1 MTKIS
6 EQELIDEKICTF
18 THCLEA
24 LMMKMQEAD
33 NTCIELSKDLS
44 KRDFTVLIYVGKNS
58 DVIMRDIATFLGI
71 PVSTT
76 TGVIDKLVEKGY
88 LKRYHSKEDRR
99 TIRIGLSKF
108 GQDSFN
114 LLQSTLHHMGGAML
128 SGLSDKEQATL
139 ITLLEKVAANLVNY
153 VPTAK

>member
-1 MTKIS
+1 MK
-6 EQELIDEKICTF
+6 EELFDDKICKF
-18 THCLEA
+18 TNCLEA

-33 NTCIELSKDLS
+33 NTCIELSKDIS
-44 KRDFTVLIYVGKNS
+44 KRDFTVLIFIGKNQ
-58 DVIMRDIATFLGI
+58 DVIMRDIATYLGI

-99 TIRIGLSKF
+99 TIKIGLSKY
-108 GQDSFN
+108 GMDSYN
-114 LLQSTLHHMGGAML
+114 LLQSTLHHMGSAML
-128 SGLSDKEQATL
+128 AGLSEDEQKNLIQLMERVAT
-139 ITLLEKVAANLVNY
+139 NLVNY

>member
-1 MTKIS
+1 MNDK
-6 EQELIDEKICTF
+6 LIDEKICKF
-18 THCLEA
+18 TQCLEA
-24 LMMKMQEAD
+24 LLMRMQEAD
-33 NTCIELSKDLS
+33 NTCVEITKDIT
-44 KRDFTVLIYVGKNS
+44 KRDFAVLTFVGKNH
-58 DVIMRDIATFLGI
+58 DVIMRDIAGYLGI

-99 TIRIGLSKF
+99 TIKIGLSKF
-108 GQDSFN
+108 GQDAFN

-128 SGLSDKEQATL
+128 SGLSDKEQKDL
-139 ITLLEKVAANLVNY
+139 IHLLEKVSVNLGNY

>member
-1 MTKIS
+1 MK
-6 EQELIDEKICTF
+6 EGLLDDKICKF
-18 THCLEA
+18 TQCLEV
-24 LMMKMQEAD
+24 LLMKMQEAD
-33 NTCIELSKDLS
+33 NTCIELSKDIS
-44 KRDFTVLIYVGKNS
+44 KRDFSVLTFVGKNH
-58 DVIMRDIATFLGI
+58 DVIMRDIAGYLGI

-99 TIRIGLSKF
+99 TIKIGLSKF

-128 SGLSDKEQATL
+128 GGLSEKEQGEL
-139 ITLLEKVAANLVNY
+139 IHLLERISENLVNY

>member
-1 MTKIS
+1 MK
-6 EQELIDEKICTF
+6 EELVDNQICQF

-33 NTCIELSKDLS
+33 NTCIELSKDIS
-44 KRDFTVLIYVGKNS
+44 KRDFAVLTYVGKNH
-58 DVIMRDIATFLGI
+58 DVIMRDIAAYLGI

-99 TIRIGLSKF
+99 TIKIGLSKF

-128 SGLSDKEQATL
+128 SGLNDSEQSKL
-139 ITLLEKVAANLVNY
+139 IELLGKITSNLVNY
-153 VPTAK
+153 VPTAE

>member
-1 MTKIS
+1 MK
-6 EQELIDEKICTF
+6 EELFDDKICKF

-33 NTCIELSKDLS
+33 NTCIELSKDIS
-44 KRDFTVLIYVGKNS
+44 KRDFAVLTFVGKNH
-58 DVIMRDIATFLGI
+58 DVIMRDIAGYLGI

-99 TIRIGLSKF
+99 TIKIGLSKF
-108 GQDSFN
+108 GQDAFN

-128 SGLSDKEQATL
+128 GGLSNEEQEQL
-139 ITLLEKVAANLVNY
+139 IHLLEKLSVNLLNY
-153 VPTAK
+153 VPSAK

>member
-1 MTKIS
+1 MK
-6 EQELIDEKICTF
+6 EELVDNQICQF

-33 NTCIELSKDLS
+33 NTCIELSKDIS
-44 KRDFTVLIYVGKNS
+44 KRDFAVLTYVGKNH
-58 DVIMRDIATFLGI
+58 DVIMRDIAAYLGI

-99 TIRIGLSKF
+99 TIKIGLSKF

-128 SGLSDKEQATL
+128 SGLDDSEQSKL
-139 ITLLEKVAANLVNY
+139 IELLGKITSNLVNY
-153 VPTAK
+153 VPTAE

>member
-1 MTKIS
+1 MN
-6 EQELIDEKICTF
+6 QELVDNKICKF
-18 THCLEA
+18 TQCLEA

-33 NTCIELSKDLS
+33 NTCIELSKDIS
-44 KRDFTVLIYVGKNS
+44 KRDFAVLIYVGKSS
-58 DVIMRDIATFLGI
+58 DVIMRDIAIYLGI

-99 TIRIGLSKF
+99 TIKIGLSKF
-108 GQDSFN
+108 GQDSYN

-128 SGLSDKEQATL
+128 SGLSAKEQSDL
-139 ITLLEKVAANLVNY
+139 IHLMEKVAANLVNY